1 MRSLTD
7 LVVVRGAGDLATGTI
22 HALVSAGYPVV
33 ALEVPQPSSI
43 RREVSFSEAVYD
55 GEKSV
60 EGITAVL
67 AKDAQEALTLAA
79 EGTPA
84 ILVDP
89 ACDILETV
97 RPAVLIDAVL
107 AKRNLGTHRDM
118 APLTIAL
125 GPGFEAGVDVD
136 FVVETMRGPALG
148 RVIEKGFALPNTG
161 IPGLVGGFAAERVI
175 HAPASGTLNAVR
187 KIGDRMEKGETI
199 AVIEP
204 ISALRQAAAEHV
216 EAQGTFSVT
225 ASLTGVLR
233 GLIRDGYPVKKGLK
247 IADID
252 PRPNSYPLCFQIS
265 DKSRRIAQSVL
276 TIVNTDL

>member
-1 MRSLTD
+1 MADFSD
-7 LVVVRGAGDLATGTI
+7 KLVIVRGAGDLATGTI

-43 RREVSFSEAVYD
+43 RREVSFSEAVYE

-89 ACDILETV
+89 VCDILKTV
-97 RPAVLIDAVL
+97 RPAVLIDATI
-107 AKRNLGTHRDM
+107 AKRNLGTHRGM

-187 KIGDRMEKGETI
+187 KIGDCVEKGETI

-204 ISALRQAAAEHV
+204 ISALRQP
-216 EAQGTFSVT
+216 QGTFSVT

-252 PRPNSYPLCFQIS
+252 PRPDSYPLCFQIS
-265 DKSRRIAQSVL
+265 DKSKAIAQSVL
-276 TIVNTDL
+276 TIVNTNL

>member
-1 MRSLTD
+1 MADFSD
-7 LVVVRGAGDLATGTI
+7 KLVIVRGAGDLATGTI

-43 RREVSFSEAVYD
+43 RREVSFSEAVYE

-79 EGTPA
+79 EGPPA

-89 ACDILETV
+89 ACGILETV

-107 AKRNLGTHRDM
+107 AKRNLGTRRDM

-136 FVVETMRGPALG
+136 YVVETMRGPALG
-148 RVIEKGFALPNTG
+148 RVIEKGLAQPNTG
-161 IPGLVGGFAAERVI
+161 IPGVVGGFAAERVI
-175 HAPASGTLNAVR
+175 HAPASGTLQTVR
-187 KIGDRMEKGETI
+187 KIGDRVEKGETI

-204 ISALRQAAAEHV
+204 ISALRQ
-216 EAQGTFSVT
+216 AQGTFSVT

-252 PRPNSYPLCFQIS
+252 PRPDSYPLCFQIS

>member
-67 AKDAQEALTLAA
+67 TKDAQEALTLAA

-125 GPGFEAGVDVD
+125 GPGFEAGVDVG

-148 RVIEKGFALPNTG
+148 RVIEKGCALPNTG

-175 HAPASGTLNAVR
+175 HAPASGILQSVR
-187 KIGDRMEKGETI
+187 KIGDRVEKGETI

-204 ISALRQAAAEHV
+204 ISALRQ
-216 EAQGTFSVT
+216 AQGTFSVT

-252 PRPNSYPLCFQIS
+252 PRPDSYPLCFQIS

>member
-1 MRSLTD
+1 MADFSD
-7 LVVVRGAGDLATGTI
+7 KLVIVRGAGDLATGTI

-43 RREVSFSEAVYD
+43 RREVSFSEAVYE
-55 GEKSV
+55 GTKTV
-60 EGITAVL
+60 EGVTAVL
-67 AKDAQEALTLAA
+67 AKDAQEALVLAA

-89 ACDILETV
+89 ACHILKTV

-107 AKRNLGTHRDM
+107 AKHNLGTHRDM

-148 RVIEKGFALPNTG
+148 RVIEKGLALPNTG
-161 IPGLVGGFAAERVI
+161 IPGVVGGFAAERVI

-187 KIGDRMEKGETI
+187 KIGDCVEKGETI

-204 ISALRQAAAEHV
+204 ISALRQA
-216 EAQGTFSVT
+216 QGTFSVN

-252 PRPNSYPLCFQIS
+252 PRSDSYPLCFQIS

>member
-1 MRSLTD
+1 MQSFSAN
-7 LVVVRGAGDLATGTI
+7 LVIVRGAGDLATGTI

-43 RREVSFSEAVYD
+43 RREVSFSEAVYE

-89 ACDILETV
+89 ACNILETV

-125 GPGFEAGVDVD
+125 GPGFEAGVDVN

-148 RVIEKGFALPNTG
+148 RVIEKGCALPNTG

-187 KIGDRMEKGETI
+187 KIGDCVEKGETI

-204 ISALRQAAAEHV
+204 ISALRQ
-216 EAQGTFSVT
+216 AQGTFSVT

-233 GLIRDGYPVKKGLK
+233 GLIRDGYPVAEGLK

-252 PRPNSYPLCFQIS
+252 PRPDSYPLCFQIS

>member
-1 MRSLTD
+1 MADFSD
-7 LVVVRGAGDLATGTI
+7 KLVIVRGAGDLATGTI

-55 GEKSV
+55 GRKTV
-60 EGITAVL
+60 EGITAVR
-67 AKDAQEALTLAA
+67 ANSAAEALTLAA

-89 ACDILETV
+89 ACNILETV

-136 FVVETMRGPALG
+136 YVVETMRGPALG
-148 RVIEKGFALPNTG
+148 RVIEEGFALPNTG
-161 IPGLVGGFAAERVI
+161 IPSVVGGFAAERVI
-175 HAPASGTLNAVR
+175 HAPASGILQAVR
-187 KIGDRMEKGETI
+187 KIGDRVEKGETI
-199 AVIEP
+199 AMIGE
-204 ISALRQAAAEHV
+204 IL
-216 EAQGTFSVT
+216 VT

-252 PRPNSYPLCFQIS
+252 PRPDSYPLCFQIS

>member
-1 MRSLTD
+1 MADFSD
-7 LVVVRGAGDLATGTI
+7 KLVIVRGAGDLATGTI

-43 RREVSFSEAVYD
+43 RREVSFSEAVYE
-55 GEKSV
+55 GTKTV
-60 EGITAVL
+60 EGVTAVL

-89 ACDILETV
+89 VCDILKTV
-97 RPAVLIDAVL
+97 RPAVLIDVVL

-136 FVVETMRGPALG
+136 YVVETMRGPALG

-161 IPGLVGGFAAERVI
+161 IPGVVGGFTAERVI
-175 HAPASGTLNAVR
+175 HAPASGILQAVR
-187 KIGDRMEKGETI
+187 KIGDRVEKGETI

-204 ISALRQAAAEHV
+204 ISALRQ
-216 EAQGTFSVT
+216 AQGTFSVT

-252 PRPNSYPLCFQIS
+252 PRPDSYPLCFQIS

>member
-1 MRSLTD
+1 MADFSD
-7 LVVVRGAGDLATGTI
+7 KLVIIRGAGDLATGTI

-43 RREVSFSEAVYD
+43 RREVSFSEAVYE

-107 AKRNLGTHRDM
+107 AKRNLCTHRDM

-148 RVIEKGFALPNTG
+148 RVIEKGCALPNTG

-175 HAPASGTLNAVR
+175 HAPASGILQAVR
-187 KIGDRMEKGETI
+187 KIGDCVEKGETI

-204 ISALRQAAAEHV
+204 ISALRQ
-216 EAQGTFSVT
+216 AQGTFSVT

-233 GLIRDGYPVKKGLK
+233 GLIRDGYPVAEGLK

-252 PRPNSYPLCFQIS
+252 PRPDSYPLCFQIS
-265 DKSRRIAQSVL
+265 DKSRCIAQSVL

>member
-7 LVVVRGAGDLATGTI
+7 LVVVRGAGDLATGTV

-148 RVIEKGFALPNTG
+148 RVIEKGCALPNTG

-175 HAPASGTLNAVR
+175 HAPASGILQSVR
-187 KIGDRMEKGETI
+187 KIGDRVEKGETI

-204 ISALRQAAAEHV
+204 ISALRQ
-216 EAQGTFSVT
+216 AQGTFSVT

-252 PRPNSYPLCFQIS
+252 PRPDSYPLCFQIS

>member
-1 MRSLTD
+1 MADFSD
-7 LVVVRGAGDLATGTI
+7 KLVIVRGAGDLATGTI
-22 HALVSAGYPVV
+22 HALVSAGYSVV

-43 RREVSFSEAVYD
+43 RREVSFSEAVYE
-55 GEKSV
+55 GTKTV
-60 EGITAVL
+60 EGVTAAL
-67 AKDAQEALTLAA
+67 AKDAQEALVLAA

-89 ACDILETV
+89 ACLILKTV

-107 AKRNLGTHRDM
+107 AKRNLGTRRDM

-136 FVVETMRGPALG
+136 YVVETMRGPALG

-161 IPGLVGGFAAERVI
+161 IPGFVGGFAAERVI
-175 HAPASGTLNAVR
+175 HAPASGTLQSVR
-187 KIGDRMEKGETI
+187 KIGDLVEKGEPI
-199 AVIEP
+199 AMIGEVP
-204 ISALRQAAAEHV
+204 
-216 EAQGTFSVT
+216 VT

-233 GLIRDGYPVKKGLK
+233 GLIREGYPVKKGLK

-252 PRPNSYPLCFQIS
+252 PRPDSYPLCFLIS

-276 TIVNTDL
+276 EIIKKGE

>member
-1 MRSLTD
+1 MADFSD
-7 LVVVRGAGDLATGTI
+7 KLVIVRGAGDLATGTI

-43 RREVSFSEAVYD
+43 RREVSFSEAVYE
-55 GEKSV
+55 GTKTV
-60 EGITAVL
+60 EGVTAVL

-89 ACDILETV
+89 ACNILETV

-125 GPGFEAGVDVD
+125 GPGFEAGVDVN

-148 RVIEKGFALPNTG
+148 RVIEKGCALPNTG

-187 KIGDRMEKGETI
+187 KIGDCVEKGETI

-204 ISALRQAAAEHV
+204 ISALRQA
-216 EAQGTFSVT
+216 QGTFSVN

-252 PRPNSYPLCFQIS
+252 PRSDSYPLCFQIS

>member
-7 LVVVRGAGDLATGTI
+7 LVVVRGAGDLATGTV

-89 ACDILETV
+89 VCDILKTV

-148 RVIEKGFALPNTG
+148 RVIEKGCALPNTG

-175 HAPASGTLNAVR
+175 HAPASGILQSVR
-187 KIGDRMEKGETI
+187 KIGDRVEKGKTI

-204 ISALRQAAAEHV
+204 ISALRQ
-216 EAQGTFSVT
+216 AQGTFSVT

-252 PRPNSYPLCFQIS
+252 PRPDSYPLCFQIS

>member
-1 MRSLTD
+1 MADFSDKLI
-7 LVVVRGAGDLATGTI
+7 VVRGAGDLATGTI

-43 RREVSFSEAVYD
+43 RREVSFSEAVYE

-107 AKRNLGTHRDM
+107 AKRNLGIYRDM

-148 RVIEKGFALPNTG
+148 RAIEKGFALPNTG

-175 HAPASGTLNAVR
+175 HAPASGILQAVR
-187 KIGDRMEKGETI
+187 KIGDRVEKGETI

-204 ISALRQAAAEHV
+204 ISALRQA
-216 EAQGTFSVT
+216 QGTFSVT

-233 GLIRDGYPVKKGLK
+233 GFIRDGYPVKKGLK

-252 PRPNSYPLCFQIS
+252 PRPDSYPLCFQIS

>member
-1 MRSLTD
+1 MADFSD
-7 LVVVRGAGDLATGTI
+7 KLVIIRGAGDLATGTI

-43 RREVSFSEAVYD
+43 RREASFSEAVYE

-60 EGITAVL
+60 EGITAVR
-67 AKDAQEALTLAA
+67 ADSAAEALTLAA

-107 AKRNLGTHRDM
+107 AKRNLGTRRDM

-125 GPGFEAGVDVD
+125 GPGFKAGVDVD
-136 FVVETMRGPALG
+136 YVVETMRGPALG
-148 RVIEKGFALPNTG
+148 RVIEEGFALPNTG
-161 IPGLVGGFAAERVI
+161 IPGVVGGFAAERVI
-175 HAPASGTLNAVR
+175 HAPASGILQAVR
-187 KIGDRMEKGETI
+187 KIGDRVEKGETI

-204 ISALRQAAAEHV
+204 ISALRQ
-216 EAQGTFSVT
+216 AQGTFSVT

-252 PRPNSYPLCFQIS
+252 PRPDSYPLCFQIS
-265 DKSRRIAQSVL
+265 DKSKAIAQSVL

>member
-1 MRSLTD
+1 MADFSD
-7 LVVVRGAGDLATGTI
+7 KLVIVRGAGDLATGTI

-43 RREVSFSEAVYD
+43 RREVSFSEAVYE
-55 GEKSV
+55 GTKTV
-60 EGITAVL
+60 EGVTAVL

-79 EGTPA
+79 RGKPA

-89 ACDILETV
+89 VCNILETV

-161 IPGLVGGFAAERVI
+161 IPGVVGGFAAERVI
-175 HAPASGTLNAVR
+175 HAPASGTLQAVR
-187 KIGDRMEKGETI
+187 KIGDRVEKGETI

-204 ISALRQAAAEHV
+204 ISALRQ
-216 EAQGTFSVT
+216 AQGTFSVT

-252 PRPNSYPLCFQIS
+252 PRPDSYPLCFQIS

>member
-67 AKDAQEALTLAA
+67 TKDAQEALTLAA

-161 IPGLVGGFAAERVI
+161 IPGVVGGFSAERVI

-187 KIGDRMEKGETI
+187 KIGDRVEKGETI

-204 ISALRQAAAEHV
+204 ISALRQG
-216 EAQGTFSVT
+216 QGTFSVT

-252 PRPNSYPLCFQIS
+252 PRPDSYPLCFQIS

>member
-148 RVIEKGFALPNTG
+148 RVIEKGCALPNTG

-175 HAPASGTLNAVR
+175 HAPASGILQSVR
-187 KIGDRMEKGETI
+187 KIGDRVEKGETI

-204 ISALRQAAAEHV
+204 ISALRQ
-216 EAQGTFSVT
+216 AQGTFSVT

-252 PRPNSYPLCFQIS
+252 PRPDSYPLCFQIS

>member
-67 AKDAQEALTLAA
+67 TKDAQEALTLAA

-148 RVIEKGFALPNTG
+148 RVIEKGCALPNTG

-175 HAPASGTLNAVR
+175 HAPASGILQSVR
-187 KIGDRMEKGETI
+187 KIGDRVEKGETI

-204 ISALRQAAAEHV
+204 ISALRQ
-216 EAQGTFSVT
+216 AQGTFSVT

-252 PRPNSYPLCFQIS
+252 PRPDSYPLCFQIS